1 MTLTFGIIGN
11 GFVGQATQI
20 LKSSKVEML
29 IYDISPEKC
38 VPIGTTLQDL
48 LKCDI
53 IFISVPTPMD
63 KNGKNYM
70 GIVTGVVDQIKS
82 LNNYDIMKNHIVIRS
97 TVLPGLSSKM
107 DCFFMPEFLTEKNWP
122 TDFYNCKNWI
132 FGLLGDYNIYN
143 NKRNE
148 HFQEKMVELI
158 ENAYTEN
165 KIKYKNCMFVKNE
178 EAEMIKY
185 FRNTFLALK
194 VSYSNELYD
203 YCEAKGINYD
213 IVQSIGSLD
222 PRIGESHTKVPGH
235 DGKRGFGGTCFPKDT
250 SALLRDF
257 EDSNVPCFILK
268 GAVERNNKID
278 RNEQDWLKD
287 KGRAFVDDV

>member
-1 MTLTFGIIGN
+1 MVLTFGIIGN
-11 GFVGQATQI
+11 GFVGQATKI
-20 LKSSKVEML
+20 LKSSEVDML

-38 VPIGTTLQDL
+38 DPIGTTLEEL
-48 LKCDI
+48 SKCDI

-70 GIVTGVVDQIKS
+70 GIVTSVVNQLKS
-82 LNNYDIMKNHIVIRS
+82 IASYDKMKNHIVIRS

-122 TDFYNCKNWI
+122 NDFYNCQNWI
-132 FGLLGDYNIYN
+132 FGLLDTENDER
-143 NKRNE
+143 NKA
-148 HFQEKMVELI
+148 FQEKITKLI
-158 ENAYTEN
+158 DFAWNED
-165 KIKYKNCMFVKNE
+165 KIKYKNCLFVKNE

-194 VSYSNELYD
+194 VSYSNEMYD
-203 YCEAKGINYD
+203 YCQAKGINYD

-257 EDSNVPCFILK
+257 EDSNIPCFILK

-278 RNEQDWLKD
+278 RNEQDWLQD
-287 KGRAFVDDV
+287 KGRAFLDVL